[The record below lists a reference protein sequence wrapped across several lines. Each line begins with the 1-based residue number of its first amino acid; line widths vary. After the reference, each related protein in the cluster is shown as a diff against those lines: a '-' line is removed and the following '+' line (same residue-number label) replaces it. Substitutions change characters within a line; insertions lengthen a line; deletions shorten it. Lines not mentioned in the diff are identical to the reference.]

1 MAAAGQEPNWAD
13 EDGGTSGQ
21 GGHAPSAAVPQAPET
36 RCLYT
41 RD

>member
-1 MAAAGQEPNWAD
+1 MAAVGQGLDWAD

-21 GGHAPSAAVPQAPET
+21 GGHAPSAAARQAPET
-36 RCLYT
+36 RRPYT